1 MESSNNKY
9 VVHPELIAYY
19 KKSDAR
25 FSKRLEE
32 SRLAHEA
39 QLAKEKAELDARLA
53 KERAELAAKIAANEA
68 EAKKRQEE
76 FDLQKKESDLRHKK
90 MSEDLDK
97 LKESVNAH
105 IKNTSLIAEER
116 FYVSLCNSDL
126 MFFGEKFDTIERNV
140 KYSKKGLNFEFD
152 IVVENGTKVLL
163 LETKYKAHVNDIE
176 QILKKAEQFRR
187 AFPEYANYEIYL
199 GLASMAFYDE
209 LEQRCIKEG
218 IAIFKAIDDTLIV
231 TDENL
236 KTF

>member
-1 MESSNNKY
+1 MESSNSKY

-19 KKSDAR
+19 KDSDAR
-25 FSKRLEE
+25 FEKRLEE
-32 SRLAHEA
+32 SRLVHEA
-39 QLAKEKAELDARLA
+39 QLAALETRLVALEVQLVEIKET
-53 KERAELAAKIAANEA
+53 
-68 EAKKRQEE
+68 EAKKRKEK
-76 FDLQKKESDLRHKK
+76 FDLQHKRRK
-90 MSEDLDK
+90 RDLDK
-97 LKESVNAH
+97 LAKSVNAH
-105 IKNTSLIAEER
+105 IVDTNLIAKKR
-116 FYVSLCNSDL
+116 FYVSLRNSYL

-140 KYSKKGLNFEFD
+140 NYSKKGLNFEFD